1 MARPWTRHNGAVRP
15 RLPFVRPVSGST
27 DPIDPYAG
35 ADPAV
40 VAAALADAVPEVY
53 WTDPAHR
60 PQRPEPRPVLHG
72 ARTAAGAERRA
83 DLVVIGGGFTGLW
96 AALQA
101 LEDDPGRSVV
111 VLEAGRLGTGASG
124 RNGGFVSSSLTH
136 GLAQGAALWPDELP
150 TLERLGTENIAG
162 LEASLTAYGIDA
174 DFHRPGELTL
184 SLTPNQDAAI
194 TEGYEL
200 HRAHG
205 LPAELLD
212 GDTAR
217 ARVDSPLYRGG
228 WFDPSVAL
236 VDPGRLVWGLAAAI
250 ESLGGTIHEGSPATG
265 LAVDGAGVRVTTT
278 AGAIRADRVV
288 VGTNAYPG
296 VLKRLRA
303 FILPVYDHVLMTEPL
318 TPAQLAAVGWQGRE
332 GLTDAGNQFHYY
344 RRTLDDR
351 ILFGGF
357 DANYHF
363 RGRIDP
369 ALEQSVSHDLL
380 ATHFFAIFPQLAG
393 LRFTHRWAGVI
404 DTTSRFTPFFG
415 RTHGG
420 RVAYAVGYTGLGVGS
435 SRFGAR
441 VALDLLSGRDTE
453 LTRLGMVRRKPVP
466 FPPEP
471 FRYAAVRA
479 TRASLATEDR
489 SGRRNVWLRTLDR
502 LGVGFDS

>member
-1 MARPWTRHNGAVRP
+1 MALVPIRRRTDTAVAADFP
-15 RLPFVRPVSGST
+15 
-27 DPIDPYAG
+27 DPYA
-35 ADPAV
+35 AVDPAV
-40 VAAALADAVPEVY
+40 VSASLADAVPEVY

-60 PQRPEPRPVLHG
+60 PHRPAPRAVLQGSGH
-72 ARTAAGAERRA
+72 RA
-83 DLVVIGGGFTGLW
+83 DLVVIGAGFTGLW

-101 LEDDPGRSVV
+101 LEDDPSTRVV
-111 VLEAGRLGTGASG
+111 VLDAGHLGVGASG
-124 RNGGFVSSSLTH
+124 RNGGFVSPSLTH
-136 GLAQGAALWPDELP
+136 GLAQGAALWPGELP
-150 TLERLGTENIAG
+150 TLERLGAANIAG
-162 LEASLTAYGIDA
+162 LEASLAAYGIDA

-184 SLTPNQDAAI
+184 SLSPHQDLAVA
-194 TEGYEL
+194 EGYEL

-205 LPAELLD
+205 LPGELLD
-212 GDTAR
+212 AAAAR

-236 VDPGRLVWGLAAAI
+236 VDPARLVWGLGTAV

-265 LAVDGAGVRVTTT
+265 MAADGAGVQVTTT
-278 AGAIRADRVV
+278 SGAIHAHRVV
-288 VGTNAYPG
+288 VATNAYPG
-296 VLKRLRA
+296 VLRRLRA

-318 TPAQLAAVGWQGRE
+318 SAAQLASVGWQGRE

-351 ILFGGF
+351 VLFGGF

-363 RGRIDP
+363 GGRIDP
-369 ALEQSVSHDLL
+369 ALEQSASHELL
-380 ATHFFAIFPQLAG
+380 ARHFFAIFPQLAG

-415 RTHGG
+415 RALGG

-453 LTRLGMVRRKPVP
+453 VTRLEMVRRKPVP

-471 FRYAAVRA
+471 IRYAAVRA
-479 TRASLATEDR
+479 TRAALAAQDR
-489 SGRRNVWLRTLDR
+489 TGRRGRWLGLLDR

>member
-1 MARPWTRHNGAVRP
+1 MLP
-15 RLPFVRPVSGST
+15 RLLPLSPRSRRRSAAPPDLV
-27 DPIDPYAG
+27 DPYA
-35 ADPAV
+35 AVDPAL
-40 VAAALADAVPEVY
+40 VAASLADAIPEVY

-60 PQRPEPRPVLHG
+60 PMRPEPRPVLHG
-72 ARTAAGAERRA
+72 TAHQA
-83 DLVVIGGGFTGLW
+83 DLVIIGGGFTGLW

-101 LEDDPGRSVV
+101 LEADPSATVV
-111 VLEAGRLGTGASG
+111 VLEAGHLGTGASG

-136 GLAQGAALWPDELP
+136 GLAQGAAMWPEELD
-150 TLERLGTENIAG
+150 TLERLGTDNIAG

-184 SLTPNQDAAI
+184 SLTATQDEAVSM
-194 TEGYEL
+194 GYEL

-205 LPAELLD
+205 LPVEVLD
-212 GDTAR
+212 AQEAR
-217 ARVDSPLYRGG
+217 ARVNSPLYRGG

-236 VDPGRLVWGLAAAI
+236 VDPARLGWGLAAAI
-250 ESLGGTIHEGSPATG
+250 ESLGGTIHEGSPATS
-265 LAVDGAGVRVTTT
+265 LEVDGAGVRVRTTS
-278 AGAIRADRVV
+278 GAIAARRVV

-318 TPAQLAAVGWQGRE
+318 TAAQLDAIGWQGRE

-363 RGRIDP
+363 GGRIDP
-369 ALEQSVSHDLL
+369 TLEQSASHDLL

-415 RTHGG
+415 RALGG

-441 VALDLLSGRDTE
+441 VALDLLSGHETE
-453 LTRLGMVRRKPVP
+453 LTGLEMVRRKPVP

-471 FRYAAVRA
+471 IRYAAVRA
-479 TRASLATEDR
+479 TRASLAAQDR
-489 SGRRNVWLRTLDR
+489 TGERNLWLRSLDQ
-502 LGVGFDS
+502 LGIGFDS

>member
-1 MARPWTRHNGAVRP
+1 MSP
-15 RLPFVRPVSGST
+15 RLTHLSRLRSVAPEVF
-27 DPIDPYAG
+27 DPYAA

-40 VAAALADAVPEVY
+40 VEASLADAVPEVY
-53 WTDPAHR
+53 WTDPA
-60 PQRPEPRPVLHG
+60 QRPMRPDPRPVLHG
-72 ARTAAGAERRA
+72 SSHRA

-101 LEDDPGRSVV
+101 LEEDPSTNVV
-111 VLEAGRLGTGASG
+111 VLEAGHLGTGASG
-124 RNGGFVSSSLTH
+124 RNGGFVSASLTH
-136 GLAQGAALWPDELP
+136 GLAQGVALWADELP
-150 TLERLGTENIAG
+150 TLERLGTDNIAG

-194 TEGYEL
+194 TQGYEL

-205 LPAELLD
+205 LGGEVLD
-212 GDTAR
+212 ADAAR
-217 ARVDSPLYRGG
+217 ERVNSPLYRGG
-228 WFDPSVAL
+228 WFDPSGAL
-236 VDPGRLVWGLAAAI
+236 VDPARLVWGLAAAV
-250 ESLGGTIHEGSPATG
+250 ESLGGTIHEGSPATS
-265 LAVDGAGVRVTTT
+265 LKVDGAGVRVTTT
-278 AGAIRADRVV
+278 AGSIHARRVV

-296 VLKRLRA
+296 VLKRLRP

-318 TPAQLAAVGWQGRE
+318 TAAQLDAVGWQGRE

-363 RGRIDP
+363 GGRIDP
-369 ALEQSVSHDLL
+369 ALEQSASHDLL
-380 ATHFFAIFPQLAG
+380 ARHFFAIFPQLAG

-420 RVAYAVGYTGLGVGS
+420 RVAYGVGYTGLGVGA

-441 VALDLLSGRDTE
+441 VALDLLGGSETE

-471 FRYAAVRA
+471 IRYAAVRA
-479 TRASLATEDR
+479 ARAALAAEDR
-489 SGRRNVWLRTLDR
+489 TGRRNVWLRTLDR
-502 LGVGFDS
+502 FGVGFDS